1 MFHVVDLRL
10 ERVERIVFG
19 HCNRALRNDRTL
31 IVIGVREM
39 HRDTRHLHACV
50 KRVGDGVRALERR
63 QERRV
68 QVEHTVGERV
78 EHDGGHLAHV
88 ARHDHV
94 FRARPPKCLDDLR
107 IGGEHVGVFLA
118 VHHERGD
125 SCRMS
130 TLDAV
135 RVGTRRHDEH
145 DIDGQALGGRID
157 NRLQVRTAA

>member
-1 MFHVVDLRL
+1 M
-10 ERVERIVFG
+10 
-19 HCNRALRNDRTL
+19 RT
-31 IVIGVREM
+31 
-39 HRDTRHLHACV
+39 
-50 KRVGDGVRALERR
+50 
-63 QERRV
+63 
-68 QVEHTVGERV
+68 
-78 EHDGGHLAHV
+78 V

-135 RVGTRRHDEH
+135 RIGARRHDER
-145 DIDGQALGGRID
+145 DIDGQALGGRVD
-157 NRLQVRTAA
+157 NRLQVRSAA